1 MMKLCFLSL
10 LIEDVLAIGGQT
22 GLAAAALAGKAA
34 PTRAPKKE
42 EPKTKAPAP
51 KAPETKAPAPK
62 EPKTTA
68 PEPIAPKEPVAP
80 TEETSEGISCGGHD
94 ADSCGACI
102 TAPGAPEGKEAASWC
117 NGDCYV
123 EFSDDV
129 ASCMPIESSFVDCG
143 HHQAAECGTCTNK
156 AVGGALFCNG
166 VCAFNDKTNKCDE
179 N

>member
-22 GLAAAALAGKAA
+22 GLGAAALAGKSV
-34 PTRAPKKE
+34 PK
-42 EPKTKAPAP
+42 EPK
-51 KAPETKAPAPK
+51 TKAPAPK

-166 VCAFNDKTNKCDE
+166 ACAFNDKTNKCE
-179 N
+179 VN

>member
-1 MMKLCFLSL
+1 M
-10 LIEDVLAIGGQT
+10 G
-22 GLAAAALAGKAA
+22 LAGKPN
-34 PTRAPKKE
+34 PTRTPT
-42 EPKTKAPAP
+42 KT
-51 KAPETKAPAPK
+51 KAPETKAP
-62 EPKTTA
+62 
-68 PEPIAPKEPVAP
+68 
-80 TEETSEGISCGGHD
+80 TEETSVGISCGGHD

-156 AVGGALFCNG
+156 AVGGALF
-166 VCAFNDKTNKCDE
+166 
-179 N
+179 